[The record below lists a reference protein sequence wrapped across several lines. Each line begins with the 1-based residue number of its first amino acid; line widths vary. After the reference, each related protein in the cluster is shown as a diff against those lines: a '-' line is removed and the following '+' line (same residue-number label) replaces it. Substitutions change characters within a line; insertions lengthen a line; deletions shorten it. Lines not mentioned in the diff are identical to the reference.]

1 MKNKLIR
8 LLLAVIVI
16 FAVSFS
22 ASAQVYVKI
31 RPTFRVVQRPPQP
44 SPNHVW
50 IDEDWQPRGRNYRY
64 SGGHWARPPHQ
75 GYQRNPGH
83 WKNTRRGNVW
93 IQGTWRRG

>member
-1 MKNKLIR
+1 MKNKLIK

-31 RPTFRVVQRPPQP
+31 RPTFRVVQRPQQP

-50 IDEDWQPRGRNYRY
+50 IDEDWKPSGRHYRY
-64 SGGHWARPPHQ
+64 SGGHWERPPHR

-83 WKNTRRGNVW
+83 WQNTRRGDVW
-93 IQGTWRRG
+93 IQGSWRRG